1 MLETPH
7 GWAIAMA
14 SESRYK
20 LAGDVIV
27 TIPMSPALHRRLR
40 IKAIHEN
47 TTIKA
52 LVTKLIEDNC
62 PC

>member
-1 MLETPH
+1 
-7 GWAIAMA
+7 MA

-27 TIPMSPALHRRLR
+27 TIPMSPALHRRLQ

-52 LVTKLIEDNC
+52 LITKLIEDNC